1 MDEIYSDRVARLIGL
16 VAHFVYWTIF
26 PHINTLPLDNYHLK
40 QLYVQI
46 AQVQAELE
54 SKFDHSWQFTNFI
67 MPMIVLAIRIEME
80 NILRNSYPLF
90 FNVSANETQLM
101 RFVNGVIT
109 DVLDP
114 NIFYSRFS
122 FLESGKDAI
131 DTKFKQS
138 KGKY

>member
-1 MDEIYSDRVARLIGL
+1 
-16 VAHFVYWTIF
+16 
-26 PHINTLPLDNYHLK
+26 
-40 QLYVQI
+40 
-46 AQVQAELE
+46 VQAELE

-131 DTKFKQS
+131 DTKFK
-138 KGKY
+138 